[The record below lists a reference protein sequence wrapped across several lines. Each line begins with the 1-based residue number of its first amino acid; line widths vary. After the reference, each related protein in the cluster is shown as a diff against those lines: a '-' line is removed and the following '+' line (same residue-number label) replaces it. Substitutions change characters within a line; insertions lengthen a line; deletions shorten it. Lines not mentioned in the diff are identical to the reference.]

1 MQWRLEANNMTRPPR
16 ITPISIN
23 LAPMVDVMMC
33 MLIFFMLATK
43 MVEREN
49 STIDLPLALAAK
61 EVDKSELGNR
71 FVVNVRKTEAGVEY
85 VISQDV
91 VSAEN
96 LRILLHTAVMDAKDK
111 ADINFIIRAE
121 RNVAYR
127 HIENLL
133 KLCRDE
139 KVRNV
144 TFSALQG
151 EGGA

>member
-1 MQWRLEANNMTRPPR
+1 MTRPPR

-49 STIDLPLALAAK
+49 STIDQPLALAAK
-61 EVDKSELGNR
+61 EIDKSSLGNR
-71 FVVNVRKTEAGVEY
+71 FVVNMRHAQTGVQI
-85 VISQDV
+85 VIGEEI
-91 VSAEN
+91 VSFDQMRERLQASIVKSKKEN
-96 LRILLHTAVMDAKDK
+96 LGEVNL
-111 ADINFIIRAE
+111 IIRGE
-121 RNVAYR
+121 RNVEYR
-127 HIENLL
+127 HVEQLL
-133 KLCRDE
+133 KICRDE
-139 KVRNV
+139 SVRNV

>member
-1 MQWRLEANNMTRPPR
+1 MLRPPR
-16 ITPISIN
+16 ITQIAIN

-49 STIDLPLALAAK
+49 STIDLPMALAAK
-61 EVDKSELGNR
+61 EIDKSSLGNR
-71 FVVNVRKTEAGVEY
+71 FVVNVRQSPAGGVEY
-85 VISQDV
+85 VVDENL
-91 VSAEN
+91 VSANEVSTR
-96 LRILLHTAVMDAKDK
+96 LRRAVGA
-111 ADINFIIRAE
+111 AEGNEINFIIRGA

-127 HIENLL
+127 HVEELL
-133 KLCRDE
+133 KICRDE

>member
-1 MQWRLEANNMTRPPR
+1 MLRPPR
-16 ITPISIN
+16 ITPIAIN

-61 EVDKSELGNR
+61 EIDKSSLGNR
-71 FVVNVRKTEAGVEY
+71 FVVNVRQANSGVEY
-85 VISQDV
+85 VVGSDLVSIEV
-91 VSAEN
+91 V
-96 LRILLHTAVMDAKDK
+96 RQRLHAAVVA
-111 ADINFIIRAE
+111 APAGEINCIIRGE

-127 HIENLL
+127 HVEELL
-133 KLCRDE
+133 KICRDE

>member
-1 MQWRLEANNMTRPPR
+1 MTRPPR
-16 ITPISIN
+16 ITPIAIN

-61 EVDKSELGNR
+61 EIDKSSLGNR
-71 FVVNVRKTEAGVEY
+71 FVVNARQTPAGVMF
-85 VISQDV
+85 V
-91 VSAEN
+91 VGEEPLSLDQVRARLSATLKKVKEEN
-96 LRILLHTAVMDAKDK
+96 LGE
-111 ADINFIIRAE
+111 INFIIRGE

-127 HIENLL
+127 DIESLL

-139 KVRNV
+139 SVRNV

>member
-1 MQWRLEANNMTRPPR
+1 MLRPPR
-16 ITPISIN
+16 ITPIAIN

-61 EVDKSELGNR
+61 EIDKSSLGNR
-71 FVVNVRKTEAGVEY
+71 FVVNVRQAKAGVEY
-85 VISQDV
+85 VVGADL
-91 VSAEN
+91 VSLE
-96 LRILLHTAVMDAKDK
+96 LVRQRLHTAVVAAK
-111 ADINFIIRAE
+111 ADQINCIIRGE

-127 HIENLL
+127 HVEELL
-133 KLCRDE
+133 KICRDE

>member
-1 MQWRLEANNMTRPPR
+1 MTRPPR
-16 ITPISIN
+16 ITPIAIN

-61 EVDKSELGNR
+61 EIDKSNMGNR
-71 FVVNVRKTEAGVEY
+71 FVVNVRQAAGAVVYVVTEELLTLDQVRSRLAATVKTAREEKLG
-85 VISQDV
+85 DV
-91 VSAEN
+91 
-96 LRILLHTAVMDAKDK
+96 
-111 ADINFIIRAE
+111 NFIIRGE

-127 HIENLL
+127 DIESLL

-139 KVRNV
+139 SVRNV

>member
-1 MQWRLEANNMTRPPR
+1 MTRPPR
-16 ITPISIN
+16 ITPIAIN

-61 EVDKSELGNR
+61 EIDKSDLGNR
-71 FVVNVRKTEAGVEY
+71 FVVNVRQAAGGVVYVVTEELLSLDQVRSRLAATVKTAKE
-85 VISQDV
+85 
-91 VSAEN
+91 EN
-96 LRILLHTAVMDAKDK
+96 LGDV
-111 ADINFIIRAE
+111 NFIIRGE
-121 RNVAYR
+121 RNVAY
-127 HIENLL
+127 HDIEALL

-139 KVRNV
+139 NVRNV

>member
-1 MQWRLEANNMTRPPR
+1 MTRPPR
-16 ITPISIN
+16 ITPIAIN

-49 STIDLPLALAAK
+49 STIDLPMALAAK
-61 EVDKSELGNR
+61 EVDKESLGNR
-71 FVVNVRKTEAGVEY
+71 FVVNVRRTSAGGVDYIVNET
-85 VISQDV
+85 V
-91 VSAEN
+91 VSADEVSTR
-96 LRILLHTAVMDAKDK
+96 LRRAVAAGKGSE
-111 ADINFIIRAE
+111 INFIIRGE

-127 HIENLL
+127 HVEELL
-133 KLCRDE
+133 KICRDE
-139 KVRNV
+139 KVRSV